1 MAKGS
6 LIIGGIVVVG
16 CVLGGL
22 AFGADAL
29 LDWYAQQK
37 VEQKLSSATGLEVDC
52 AKADVNVFQKQVNLM
67 DIRLPNLNSFSS
79 PSLVKIGRIN
89 AQMEELNDKPLKIEK
104 MVIQDVE
111 INLDIQTSANPQQP
125 QYLMRINAQELL
137 QQIKQSEKTV
147 NSSSPNAIAAN
158 PSPEEPELQIQQMQ
172 FNNIQVQV
180 HLKLPL
186 KPNPITHS
194 FQLDQITL
202 NDVTDENMPD
212 KMSAALQDTILVE
225 VQKWM
230 SQQQGASQLMETF
243 KPLLKLPSL
252 PLPKN

>member
-6 LIIGGIVVVG
+6 LIVGGIVAVG

-29 LDWYAQQK
+29 LDKYAEQK

-52 AKADVNVFQKQVNLM
+52 AKADVNVFQKQVNLT
-67 DIRLPNLNSFSS
+67 DIRLPNLDSFSS
-79 PSLVKIGRIN
+79 QNLLTIGTIN
-89 AQMEELNDKPLKIEK
+89 AQLEEVNNQPLKIET

-111 INLDIQTSANPQQP
+111 MNLDIQTIPNPQNP
-125 QYLMRINAQELL
+125 QNLMRINAQQLL
-137 QQIKQSEKTV
+137 QQIKQSEKPV
-147 NSSSPNAIAAN
+147 NPSPSNTIAAN

-194 FQLDQITL
+194 FQIEQITL
-202 NDVTDENMPD
+202 NDVTDKNMPE

-225 VQKWM
+225 VKQWM
-230 SQQQGASQLMETF
+230 SQQQGTPQLMEMF

-252 PLPKN
+252 P